1 MDYKAFLVDENVI
14 IIDAL
19 KQLDETAKKI
29 LFVIREGKLVAALS
43 DGDVRRW
50 ILRGGDLYSS
60 VSKAANYQPN
70 FIFGDQISD
79 ARSIMEERGIDALPI
94 VNDQHNVIDIIFLS
108 DESGKKVNCNI
119 DMPVVI
125 MAGGLGTRLYPYT
138 KILPKPLIPI
148 GDVPICERII
158 NLFQGFGCNDFYL
171 IVNYKQNM
179 IKAYF
184 NEIDNNY
191 NISFISE
198 DKPLGTA
205 GGLQMLQGVFDRPFI
220 LTNCDTLI
228 FEDYS
233 KIVQYHKEHNNRIT
247 MICSIKNYTVPYG
260 VIDLNEDG
268 SIKAMREKPSLSYL
282 TNTGTYIVDPD
293 IPDYIG
299 KDEKIGFPDIIERVR
314 AKEPNKVGIYPISEN
329 SWLDMGQFDSMEVM
343 NKRVEETV
351 SYDSRISPN
360 V

>member
-1 MDYKAFLVDENVI
+1 MDYKALLIDEDTEMI
-14 IIDAL
+14 AAL
-19 KQLDETAKKI
+19 KQLDETAKKV
-29 LFVIREGKLVAALS
+29 LFVLHDGKLAAALS
-43 DGDVRRW
+43 DGDIRRW
-50 ILRGGDLYSS
+50 ILHGGDLHSF
-60 VSKAANYQPN
+60 VSKAANYKPHYINQE
-70 FIFGDQISD
+70 QRED
-79 ARSIMEERGIDALPI
+79 AKAIMIKQTIDALP
-94 VNDQHNVIDIIFLS
+94 VLDDQHYVIDIIFLTNEASPKIS
-108 DESGKKVNCNI
+108 DTINL
-119 DMPVVI
+119 PVVI

-233 KIVQYHKEHNNRIT
+233 KIVKYHEEHNNKIT

-282 TNTGTYIVDPD
+282 TNTGTYIVDSD

-314 AKEPNKVGIYPISEN
+314 AKEPDKVGIYPISEH
-329 SWLDMGQFDSMEVM
+329 SWLDMGQFDSMEAM
-343 NKRVEETV
+343 NKRIKELN
-351 SYDSRISPN
+351 S
-360 V
+360 